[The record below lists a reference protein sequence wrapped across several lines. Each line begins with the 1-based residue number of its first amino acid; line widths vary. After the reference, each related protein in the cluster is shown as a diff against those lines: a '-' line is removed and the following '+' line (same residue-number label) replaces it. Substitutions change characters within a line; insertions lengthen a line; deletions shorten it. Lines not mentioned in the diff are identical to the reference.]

1 MKLPPNAITTNNLD
15 VGTDFCGVYLLVD
28 GLWDIHV
35 NATCERFKRFFWDTT
50 CGHYMWTLHVNAF
63 FIFVNDFGRTLHV
76 DAFFIFL
83 NIFPEHD
90 KVVHPD

>member
-1 MKLPPNAITTNNLD
+1 MKLPPNAITTNNLN

-28 GLWDIHV
+28 
-35 NATCERFKRFFWDTT
+35 
-50 CGHYMWTLHVNAF
+50 GHYMWTLHVNAF

-76 DAFFIFL
+76 NAFFIFL

-90 KVVHPD
+90 KVAHPD

>member
-35 NATCERFKRFFWDTT
+35 NATCERFKRFFGTLHVDTT

-63 FIFVNDFGRTLHV
+63 FIF
-76 DAFFIFL
+76 L